1 MSSKRF
7 FLVMIGLIIVLLAA
21 TGFAAFQGDTLLKKE
36 SSKLVDLKLANLV
49 LEKQQQDL
57 QQAERD
63 IEEYEDLETITK
75 SIVPQEK
82 DQANTI
88 AEIATLANQSG
99 IRLGSIEFPASEL
112 GEVVKKGKTTR
123 AQNTD
128 NSTTQ
133 LIPLDDLKGVYVMQ
147 ITILSHRDNPVFYDQ
162 IISFLEGLE
171 NNRRTA
177 QVTTISITPSREV
190 PGRFSFTLTLNTYI
204 RPE

>member
-7 FLVMIGLIIVLLAA
+7 FFVMIGLIVTLLAA
-21 TGFAAFQGDTLLKKE
+21 TGFAAFQGDALLRNE

-49 LEKQQQDL
+49 LEKQEQDL

-112 GEVVKKGKTTR
+112 GEVVKKGK
-123 AQNTD
+123 AAKAPN
-128 NSTTQ
+128 TTQ
-133 LIPLDDLKGVYVMQ
+133 LEPLSDLKGVYVMQ
-147 ITILSHRDNPVFYDQ
+147 ITVLSHRDSPVLYDQ
-162 IISFLEGLE
+162 IITFLEGLE
-171 NNRRTA
+171 KNRRTA
-177 QVTTISITPSREV
+177 QVTDISITPSREV